1 MTQQNEWSIDDKS
14 KELFIKELKQEIA
27 KAYFEE
33 LFNEIKPE
41 ISSQMDQYI
50 GEHLDGMS
58 VTHDINTRFEIT
70 DAESVGYIQI
80 YIGKIEGE
88 HKQHVRGHKRKGKQV
103 AGHIRTLKDQA
114 IFKDGE
120 KTITSDTIPDNI
132 ILKEFLAPVLDEWL
146 EENLTEDDITRD
158 ST

>member
-41 ISSQMDQYI
+41 IYSKMDQYI

-58 VTHDINTRFEIT
+58 VNHDLNTHYEIN
-70 DAESVGYIQI
+70 DSESVGYIEI
-80 YIGKIEGE
+80 DVGKIEGE
-88 HKQHVRGHKRKGKQV
+88 HKQHVRSHRRQGRQVEGHT
-103 AGHIRTLKDQA
+103 RTLKDQA

-158 ST
+158 FT